1 MTLTCKLGRP
11 HVFDLKGQRKKVKA
25 VRLNHCQL
33 DYRLYQTSFQFPRT
47 ALRAWCHH
55 QHVLLANDINKNI
68 RIIRGRQ
75 VSGGSFKW
83 FKKKKRLGKQ
93 QDYTNMSALKVK
105 PGMISILASQKQTN
119 LKLICRLSK
128 ATRQYYWFYRE
139 LGAADHRCVYIYFPI
154 QQHSDC
160 FTKLFQYSAATLGK
174 QANLHSTSFIT

>member
-33 DYRLYQTSFQFPRT
+33 GYRLYQTSFQFPRT

-68 RIIRGRQ
+68 RVIRGRQ

-83 FKKKKRLGKQ
+83 FKKKKKTRKEARLYQNVSTEGETR
-93 QDYTNMSALKVK
+93 DEFHFS
-105 PGMISILASQKQTN
+105 ISKTD
-119 LKLICRLSK
+119 KSK
-128 ATRQYYWFYRE
+128 AYTQIIKGHKTVLLVLQGTGSCRSQMCVH
-139 LGAADHRCVYIYFPI
+139 LLPHLAA
-154 QQHSDC
+154 Q
-160 FTKLFQYSAATLGK
+160 
-174 QANLHSTSFIT
+174 